1 MKKFEEL
8 NLQLSEIIGT
18 MSKKEKKQY
27 EKDGSSDEI
36 VTFKIILDSDKDCD
50 LDKVNEDFPD
60 LLLVTKEKKSYS
72 WFFANIKE
80 DDINSLITK
89 IEEFSI
95 SEEDKEEARRLEEE
109 ERIME
114 EQRLQQ
120 LKEES
125 ELEYEIKKIFIS
137 KEIIRDI
144 KEVCEDIEQ
153 LIYRLKNQINFMT
166 FYYLMEKNMEINYKN
181 YSKVFDWYMDLS
193 EKYVRFKNIGIK
205 YGENTKKFFEDQ
217 LETITKTYNM
227 LNSVWK
233 VFQAEKKF
241 TEQNFNNI
249 KGKIPK
255 NLILEVLSEDI
266 FGFRKEYEHENINN
280 SSVNDP
286 VCNNNSLPV

>member
-8 NLQLSEIIGT
+8 NLQLSEITGT

-50 LDKVNEDFPD
+50 LGKVDEEFPH

-80 DDINSLITK
+80 EDIDSLITK

-95 SEEDKEEARRLEEE
+95 SEEDKEEARRLAEEA
-109 ERIME
+109 RIME

-120 LKEES
+120 LKEED
-125 ELEYEIKKIFIS
+125 ELEYEIKMIFAS
-137 KEIIRDI
+137 KHIIRDI
-144 KEVCEDIEQ
+144 KEVCEDTEQ
-153 LIYRLKNQINFMT
+153 LIYRLKNQVNFMS
-166 FYYLMEKNMEINYKN
+166 FYYLLENKIDINYGN
-181 YSKVFDWYMDLS
+181 YSRVFDWYMNLS
-193 EKYVRFKNIGIK
+193 EKYVRYKNIGIRYEDNKKK
-205 YGENTKKFFEDQ
+205 YFEDQ
-217 LETITKTYNM
+217 LKTITNTYNK

-241 TEQNFNNI
+241 TEENFN
-249 KGKIPK
+249 KVKKKIPTQ
-255 NLILEVLSEDI
+255 LILEILQEEI
-266 FGFRKEYEHENINN
+266 FGFRKELENENINN
-280 SSVNDP
+280 SGVSSP
-286 VCNNNSLPV
+286 VHTNNSISV

>member
-50 LDKVNEDFPD
+50 LDKVNEEFPD

-125 ELEYEIKKIFIS
+125 ELEYEIKMIFAS
-137 KEIIRDI
+137 KHIIRDI

-153 LIYRLKNQINFMT
+153 IIYRLKNQVNFMT
-166 FYYLMEKNMEINYKN
+166 FYYLLEKKIDIDYKN
-181 YSKVFDWYMDLS
+181 YSRVFDWYMDLS
-193 EKYVRFKNIGIK
+193 EKYVRYKNIDIRYEDNKKK
-205 YGENTKKFFEDQ
+205 YFEDQ
-217 LETITKTYNM
+217 LETIKNTYNI

-241 TEQNFNNI
+241 KEENFN
-249 KGKIPK
+249 KVKKKIPQK
-255 NLILEVLSEDI
+255 LILKVLQEDI
-266 FGFRKEYEHENINN
+266 FGFRKELENENINN
-280 SSVNDP
+280 TGVNDS

>member
-8 NLQLSEIIGT
+8 NLQLSEITGT

-50 LDKVNEDFPD
+50 LDKENEDFPD
-60 LLLVTKEKKSYS
+60 LLLVKKEKKSYS

-95 SEEDKEEARRLEEE
+95 SEEDKEKARRLEEE
-109 ERIME
+109 ARIME

-120 LKEES
+120 LKEEN
-125 ELEYEIKKIFIS
+125 ELEYEIKKIFVC
-137 KEIIRDI
+137 KQIIRDI
-144 KEVCEDIEQ
+144 KEVCEDMGQ
-153 LIYRLKNQINFMT
+153 LIFRLKNQVNFMT
-166 FYYLMEKNMEINYKN
+166 FYYLLEKKIDINYGN
-181 YSKVFDWYMDLS
+181 YSRVFDWYMDLS
-193 EKYVRFKNIGIK
+193 EKYVRTKKINIR

-217 LETITKTYNM
+217 LEVLTNTYNK

-241 TEQNFNNI
+241 TEENFN
-249 KGKIPK
+249 KVKKKIPQK
-255 NLILEVLSEDI
+255 LILKVLQENI
-266 FGFRKEYEHENINN
+266 FGFRKELENENINN
-280 SSVNDP
+280 SGVSSP
-286 VCNNNSLPV
+286 VYTNNSIPV

>member
-27 EKDGSSDEI
+27 EKDSSSDEI

-109 ERIME
+109 ARIME

-120 LKEES
+120 LKEEK
-125 ELEYEIKKIFIS
+125 ELEYEIKMIFAS
-137 KEIIRDI
+137 KHIIRDI
-144 KEVCEDIEQ
+144 KEVCEDTEQ
-153 LIYRLKNQINFMT
+153 LIYRLKNQVNFMS
-166 FYYLMEKNMEINYKN
+166 FYYLLENKIDINYGN
-181 YSKVFDWYMDLS
+181 YSRVFDWYMNLS
-193 EKYVRFKNIGIK
+193 EKYVRYKNIGIRYEDNKKK
-205 YGENTKKFFEDQ
+205 YFEDQ
-217 LETITKTYNM
+217 LKTITNTYNK

-241 TEQNFNNI
+241 TEENFN
-249 KGKIPK
+249 KVKKKIPTQ
-255 NLILEVLSEDI
+255 LILEILQEEI
-266 FGFRKEYEHENINN
+266 FGFRKELENENINN
-280 SSVNDP
+280 SGVSSP
-286 VCNNNSLPV
+286 VHTNNSISV

>member
-27 EKDGSSDEI
+27 EKDSSSDEI

-50 LDKVNEDFPD
+50 LDKADEEFPD

-153 LIYRLKNQINFMT
+153 LIYRLKNQVNFMT

-181 YSKVFDWYMDLS
+181 YSRVFDWYMDLS
-193 EKYVRFKNIGIK
+193 EKYVRYKKIDIR

-217 LETITKTYNM
+217 LETITNTYNI

-249 KGKIPK
+249 KEKIPK
-255 NLILEVLSEDI
+255 NLILEVMSEDI
-266 FGFRKEYEHENINN
+266 FGFRKEFEHENINN
-280 SSVNDP
+280 TGV
-286 VCNNNSLPV
+286 NNSIYNNDSLPI

>member
-8 NLQLSEIIGT
+8 NLQLSEIT
-18 MSKKEKKQY
+18 ESMSKKEKKQY

-50 LDKVNEDFPD
+50 LDKVNEEFPD

-95 SEEDKEEARRLEEE
+95 SEEDKEKARRLEEE
-109 ERIME
+109 ARIME

-120 LKEES
+120 LKEED
-125 ELEYEIKKIFIS
+125 ELEYEIKMIFAS
-137 KEIIRDI
+137 KQIIRDI

-153 LIYRLKNQINFMT
+153 LIYRLKNQVNFMT
-166 FYYLMEKNMEINYKN
+166 FYYLLEKKIDIDYKN
-181 YSKVFDWYMDLS
+181 YSRVFDWYMDLS
-193 EKYVRFKNIGIK
+193 EKYVRYKDIDIRYEDNKKK
-205 YGENTKKFFEDQ
+205 YFEDQ
-217 LETITKTYNM
+217 LKTITNTYNK

-241 TEQNFNNI
+241 TEENF
-249 KGKIPK
+249 KKLKKKIPTQ
-255 NLILEVLSEDI
+255 LISEILGEEI
-266 FGFRKEYEHENINN
+266 FGFRKELEHENINN
-280 SSVNDP
+280 SGISSP
-286 VCNNNSLPV
+286 VHTNNSIPV

>member
-8 NLQLSEIIGT
+8 NLQLSEITGT

-27 EKDGSSDEI
+27 ERDGSSDEI

-50 LDKVNEDFPD
+50 LGKVDEEFPH

-80 DDINSLITK
+80 EDIDSLITK

-109 ERIME
+109 ARIME

-120 LKEES
+120 LKEEK
-125 ELEYEIKKIFIS
+125 ELEYEIKMIFAS
-137 KEIIRDI
+137 KHIIRDI
-144 KEVCEDIEQ
+144 KEVCEDTEQ
-153 LIYRLKNQINFMT
+153 LIYRLKNQVNFMS
-166 FYYLMEKNMEINYKN
+166 FYYLLEKKIDINYGN
-181 YSKVFDWYMDLS
+181 YSRVFDWYMNLS
-193 EKYVRFKNIGIK
+193 EKYVRYKNIGIRYEDNKKK
-205 YGENTKKFFEDQ
+205 YFEDQ
-217 LETITKTYNM
+217 LKTITNTYNK

-241 TEQNFNNI
+241 TEENFN
-249 KGKIPK
+249 KVKKKIPTQ
-255 NLILEVLSEDI
+255 LILEILQEEI
-266 FGFRKEYEHENINN
+266 FGFRKELENENINN
-280 SSVNDP
+280 SGVSSP
-286 VCNNNSLPV
+286 VHTNNSISV

>member
-120 LKEES
+120 LKEER
-125 ELEYEIKKIFIS
+125 ELEYEIKMIFAS
-137 KEIIRDI
+137 KHIIRDI

-153 LIYRLKNQINFMT
+153 IIYRLKNQVNFMT

-280 SSVNDP
+280 SSVNNSIY
-286 VCNNNSLPV
+286 NNDSLPV

>member
-50 LDKVNEDFPD
+50 LDKVNEEFPD

-153 LIYRLKNQINFMT
+153 LIYRLKNQVNFMT
-166 FYYLMEKNMEINYKN
+166 FYYLLEKKIDINYGN
-181 YSKVFDWYMDLS
+181 YSRVFDWYMDLS
-193 EKYVRFKNIGIK
+193 EKYVRYKNIGIRYEDNKKK
-205 YGENTKKFFEDQ
+205 YFEDQ
-217 LETITKTYNM
+217 LKTITNTYNK

-241 TEQNFNNI
+241 TEENF
-249 KGKIPK
+249 KKLKKKIPTQ
-255 NLILEVLSEDI
+255 LISEILGEEI
-266 FGFRKEYEHENINN
+266 FGFRKELEHENINN
-280 SSVNDP
+280 SGISSP
-286 VCNNNSLPV
+286 VHTNNSISV

>member
-1 MKKFEEL
+1 MRKFEEL

-50 LDKVNEDFPD
+50 LDKVNEEFPD

-153 LIYRLKNQINFMT
+153 LIYRLKNQVNFMT

-193 EKYVRFKNIGIK
+193 EKYVRFKNISIK

-255 NLILEVLSEDI
+255 NLILEVLSEEI

-280 SSVNDP
+280 TGVNDP

>member
-27 EKDGSSDEI
+27 ERDGSSDEI

-50 LDKVNEDFPD
+50 LGKVDEEFPH

-80 DDINSLITK
+80 EDIDSLITK

-153 LIYRLKNQINFMT
+153 LIYRLKNQVNFMT

-193 EKYVRFKNIGIK
+193 EKYVRFKNISIK

-249 KGKIPK
+249 KEKIPK
-255 NLILEVLSEDI
+255 NLILEVMSEDI
-266 FGFRKEYEHENINN
+266 FGFRKEFEHENINN
-280 SSVNDP
+280 TGVNDP

>member
-1 MKKFEEL
+1 MRKFEEL

-50 LDKVNEDFPD
+50 LDKADEEFPD

-153 LIYRLKNQINFMT
+153 LIYRLKNQVNFMT

-193 EKYVRFKNIGIK
+193 EKYVRFKNISIK

-255 NLILEVLSEDI
+255 NLILEVLSEEI

-280 SSVNDP
+280 TGVNDP

>member
-8 NLQLSEIIGT
+8 NLQLSEITGT

-50 LDKVNEDFPD
+50 LDKADEEFPD

-109 ERIME
+109 ERIMG

-120 LKEES
+120 LKEER
-125 ELEYEIKKIFIS
+125 ELEYEIKMIFAS
-137 KEIIRDI
+137 KHIIRDI

-153 LIYRLKNQINFMT
+153 IIYRLKNQVNFMT

-280 SSVNDP
+280 SSVNNSIY
-286 VCNNNSLPV
+286 NNDSLPV

>member
-50 LDKVNEDFPD
+50 LDKADEEFPD

-153 LIYRLKNQINFMT
+153 LIYRLKNQVNFMT

-181 YSKVFDWYMDLS
+181 YSRVFDWYMDLS
-193 EKYVRFKNIGIK
+193 EKYVRYKKIDIR

-217 LETITKTYNM
+217 LETITNTYNI

-249 KGKIPK
+249 KEKIPK
-255 NLILEVLSEDI
+255 NLILEVMSEDI
-266 FGFRKEYEHENINN
+266 FGFRKEFEHENINN
-280 SSVNDP
+280 TGV
-286 VCNNNSLPV
+286 NNSIYNNDSLPI

>member
-8 NLQLSEIIGT
+8 NLQLSEITGT

-27 EKDGSSDEI
+27 ERDGSSDEI

-50 LDKVNEDFPD
+50 LDKADEEFPD

-153 LIYRLKNQINFMT
+153 LIYRLKNQVNFMT

-181 YSKVFDWYMDLS
+181 YSRVFDWYMDLS
-193 EKYVRFKNIGIK
+193 EKYVRYKKIDIR

-217 LETITKTYNM
+217 LETITNTYNI

-249 KGKIPK
+249 KEKIPK
-255 NLILEVLSEDI
+255 NLILEVMSEDI
-266 FGFRKEYEHENINN
+266 FGFRKEFEHENINN
-280 SSVNDP
+280 TGV
-286 VCNNNSLPV
+286 NNSIYNNDSLPI

>member
-8 NLQLSEIIGT
+8 NLQLSEITGT

-27 EKDGSSDEI
+27 ERDGSSDEI

-109 ERIME
+109 ARIME

-120 LKEES
+120 LKEEK
-125 ELEYEIKKIFIS
+125 ELEYEIKMIFAS
-137 KEIIRDI
+137 KHIIRDI

-153 LIYRLKNQINFMT
+153 IIYRLKNQVNFMT

-280 SSVNDP
+280 SSVNNSIY
-286 VCNNNSLPV
+286 NNDSLPV

>member
-1 MKKFEEL
+1 MRKFEEL

-50 LDKVNEDFPD
+50 LDKADEEFPD

-125 ELEYEIKKIFIS
+125 ELEYEIKKIFTS
-137 KEIIRDI
+137 NR
-144 KEVCEDIEQ
+144 
-153 LIYRLKNQINFMT
+153 NQDGDR
-166 FYYLMEKNMEINYKN
+166 FYL
-181 YSKVFDWYMDLS
+181 
-193 EKYVRFKNIGIK
+193 
-205 YGENTKKFFEDQ
+205 
-217 LETITKTYNM
+217 LERI
-227 LNSVWK
+227 
-233 VFQAEKKF
+233 
-241 TEQNFNNI
+241 
-249 KGKIPK
+249 
-255 NLILEVLSEDI
+255 
-266 FGFRKEYEHENINN
+266 
-280 SSVNDP
+280 
-286 VCNNNSLPV
+286 

>member
-8 NLQLSEIIGT
+8 NLQLSEITGT

-27 EKDGSSDEI
+27 ERDGSSDEI

-50 LDKVNEDFPD
+50 LDKADEEFPD

-95 SEEDKEEARRLEEE
+95 SEEDKEEAKRLEEE
-109 ERIME
+109 VRIME

-120 LKEES
+120 LKEEN
-125 ELEYEIKKIFIS
+125 ELEYEIKMIFAS
-137 KEIIRDI
+137 KHIIRDI

-153 LIYRLKNQINFMT
+153 LIYRLKNQVNFMS
-166 FYYLMEKNMEINYKN
+166 FYYLLEKKIDINYGN
-181 YSKVFDWYMDLS
+181 YSRVFDWYMDLS
-193 EKYVRFKNIGIK
+193 EKYVRYKNIDIRYEDNKKK
-205 YGENTKKFFEDQ
+205 YFEDQ
-217 LETITKTYNM
+217 LKTITNTYNK

-241 TEQNFNNI
+241 TEENFN
-249 KGKIPK
+249 KLKKKIPTQ
-255 NLILEVLSEDI
+255 LISEILGEEI
-266 FGFRKEYEHENINN
+266 FGFRKELEHENINN
-280 SSVNDP
+280 SGISSP
-286 VCNNNSLPV
+286 VHTNNSIPL

>member
-8 NLQLSEIIGT
+8 NLQLSEITGT

-50 LDKVNEDFPD
+50 LDKVNEEFPD

-109 ERIME
+109 ARIME

-120 LKEES
+120 LKEEK
-125 ELEYEIKKIFIS
+125 ELEYEIKMIFAS
-137 KEIIRDI
+137 KHIIRDI
-144 KEVCEDIEQ
+144 KEVCEDTEQ
-153 LIYRLKNQINFMT
+153 LIYRLKNQVNFMS
-166 FYYLMEKNMEINYKN
+166 FYYLLENKIDINYGN
-181 YSKVFDWYMDLS
+181 YSRVFDWYMNLS
-193 EKYVRFKNIGIK
+193 EKYVRYKNIGIRYEDNKKK
-205 YGENTKKFFEDQ
+205 YFEDQ
-217 LETITKTYNM
+217 LKTITNTYNK

-241 TEQNFNNI
+241 TEENF
-249 KGKIPK
+249 KKLKKKIPTQ
-255 NLILEVLSEDI
+255 LISEILGEEI
-266 FGFRKEYEHENINN
+266 FGFRKELEHENINN
-280 SSVNDP
+280 SGISSP
-286 VCNNNSLPV
+286 VHTNNSIPV

>member
-50 LDKVNEDFPD
+50 LDKADEEFPD

-153 LIYRLKNQINFMT
+153 LIYRLKNQVNFMT

-193 EKYVRFKNIGIK
+193 EKYVRFKNISIK

-249 KGKIPK
+249 KEKIPK
-255 NLILEVLSEDI
+255 NLILEVMSEDI
-266 FGFRKEYEHENINN
+266 FGFRKEFEHENINN
-280 SSVNDP
+280 TGVNDP

>member
-27 EKDGSSDEI
+27 EKDGTSDEI

-50 LDKVNEDFPD
+50 LDKADEEFPD

-120 LKEES
+120 LKEER
-125 ELEYEIKKIFIS
+125 ELEYEIKMIFAS
-137 KEIIRDI
+137 KHIIRDI

-153 LIYRLKNQINFMT
+153 IIYRLKNQVNFMT

-280 SSVNDP
+280 SSVNNSIY
-286 VCNNNSLPV
+286 NNDSLPV

>member
-8 NLQLSEIIGT
+8 NLQLSEITGT

-109 ERIME
+109 ARIME

-120 LKEES
+120 LKEEK
-125 ELEYEIKKIFIS
+125 ELEYEIKMIFAS
-137 KEIIRDI
+137 KHIIRDI
-144 KEVCEDIEQ
+144 KEVYEDIEQ
-153 LIYRLKNQINFMT
+153 LIYRLKNQVNFMS
-166 FYYLMEKNMEINYKN
+166 FYYLLENKIDINYGN
-181 YSKVFDWYMDLS
+181 YSRVFDWYMNLS
-193 EKYVRFKNIGIK
+193 EKYVRYKNIGIRYEDNKKK
-205 YGENTKKFFEDQ
+205 YFEDQ
-217 LETITKTYNM
+217 LKTITNTYNK

-241 TEQNFNNI
+241 TEENFN
-249 KGKIPK
+249 KVKKKIPTQ
-255 NLILEVLSEDI
+255 LILEILQEEI
-266 FGFRKEYEHENINN
+266 FGFRKELENENINN
-280 SSVNDP
+280 SGVSSP
-286 VCNNNSLPV
+286 VHTNNSISV

>member
-8 NLQLSEIIGT
+8 NLQLSEITGT

-50 LDKVNEDFPD
+50 LDKVNEEFPD

-95 SEEDKEEARRLEEE
+95 SEEDKEKARRLEEE
-109 ERIME
+109 ARIME

-120 LKEES
+120 LKEED
-125 ELEYEIKKIFIS
+125 ELEYEIKMIFAS
-137 KEIIRDI
+137 KQIIRDI

-153 LIYRLKNQINFMT
+153 LIYRLKNQVNFMT
-166 FYYLMEKNMEINYKN
+166 FYYLLENKIDINYGN
-181 YSKVFDWYMDLS
+181 YSRVFDWYMDLS
-193 EKYVRFKNIGIK
+193 EKYVRYKDIDIRYEDNKKK
-205 YGENTKKFFEDQ
+205 YFEDQ
-217 LETITKTYNM
+217 LKTITNTYNK

-241 TEQNFNNI
+241 TEENF
-249 KGKIPK
+249 KKLKKKIPTQ
-255 NLILEVLSEDI
+255 LISEILGEEI
-266 FGFRKEYEHENINN
+266 FGFRKELEHENINN
-280 SSVNDP
+280 SGISSP
-286 VCNNNSLPV
+286 VHTNNSIPV

>member
-8 NLQLSEIIGT
+8 NLQLSEITGT

-27 EKDGSSDEI
+27 ERDGSSDEI

-109 ERIME
+109 ARIME

-120 LKEES
+120 LKEEK
-125 ELEYEIKKIFIS
+125 ELEYEIKMIFAS
-137 KEIIRDI
+137 KHIIRDI
-144 KEVCEDIEQ
+144 KEVCEDTEQ
-153 LIYRLKNQINFMT
+153 IIYRLKNQVNFMS
-166 FYYLMEKNMEINYKN
+166 FYYLLENKIDINYGN
-181 YSKVFDWYMDLS
+181 YSRVFDWYMNLS
-193 EKYVRFKNIGIK
+193 EKYVRYKNIGIRYEDNKKK
-205 YGENTKKFFEDQ
+205 YFEDQ
-217 LETITKTYNM
+217 LKTITNTYNK

-241 TEQNFNNI
+241 TEENFN
-249 KGKIPK
+249 KVKKKIPTQ
-255 NLILEVLSEDI
+255 LILEILQEEI
-266 FGFRKEYEHENINN
+266 FGFRKELENENINN
-280 SSVNDP
+280 SCVSSP
-286 VCNNNSLPV
+286 VHTNNSISV

>member
-50 LDKVNEDFPD
+50 LDKADEEFPD

-120 LKEES
+120 LKEER
-125 ELEYEIKKIFIS
+125 ELEYEIKMIFAS
-137 KEIIRDI
+137 KHIIRDI

-153 LIYRLKNQINFMT
+153 IIYRLKNQVNFMT

-280 SSVNDP
+280 SSVNNSIY
-286 VCNNNSLPV
+286 NNDSLPI

>member
-50 LDKVNEDFPD
+50 LDKADEEFPD

-153 LIYRLKNQINFMT
+153 LIYRLKNQVNFMT

-181 YSKVFDWYMDLS
+181 YSRVFDWYMDLS
-193 EKYVRFKNIGIK
+193 EKYVRYKKIDIR

-280 SSVNDP
+280 SSVNNSIY
-286 VCNNNSLPV
+286 NNDSLPV

>member
-8 NLQLSEIIGT
+8 NLQLSEITGT

-27 EKDGSSDEI
+27 ERDGSSDEI

-50 LDKVNEDFPD
+50 LDKVNEEFPD

-95 SEEDKEEARRLEEE
+95 SEEDKEKARRLEEE
-109 ERIME
+109 ARIME

-120 LKEES
+120 LKEED
-125 ELEYEIKKIFIS
+125 ELEYEIKMIFAS
-137 KEIIRDI
+137 KQIIRDI

-153 LIYRLKNQINFMT
+153 LIYRLKNQVNFMT
-166 FYYLMEKNMEINYKN
+166 FYYLLEKKIDIDYKN
-181 YSKVFDWYMDLS
+181 YSRVFDWYMNLS
-193 EKYVRFKNIGIK
+193 EKYVRYKDIDIRYEDNKKK
-205 YGENTKKFFEDQ
+205 YFEDQ
-217 LETITKTYNM
+217 LKTITNTYNK

-241 TEQNFNNI
+241 TEENF
-249 KGKIPK
+249 KKLKKKIPTQ
-255 NLILEVLSEDI
+255 LISEILGEEI
-266 FGFRKEYEHENINN
+266 FGFRKELEHENINN
-280 SSVNDP
+280 SGISSP
-286 VCNNNSLPV
+286 VHTNNSIPV

>member
-8 NLQLSEIIGT
+8 NLQLSEITGT

-50 LDKVNEDFPD
+50 LDKVNEEFPD

-80 DDINSLITK
+80 NDINSLITK

-109 ERIME
+109 ARIME

-120 LKEES
+120 LKEED
-125 ELEYEIKKIFIS
+125 ELEYEIKMIFAS
-137 KEIIRDI
+137 KHIIRDI

-153 LIYRLKNQINFMT
+153 LIYRLKNQVNFMT
-166 FYYLMEKNMEINYKN
+166 FYYLLEKKIDIDYKN
-181 YSKVFDWYMDLS
+181 YSRVFDWYMDLS
-193 EKYVRFKNIGIK
+193 EKYVRYKNIGIRYEDNKKK
-205 YGENTKKFFEDQ
+205 YFEDQ
-217 LETITKTYNM
+217 LKTITNTYNK

-241 TEQNFNNI
+241 TEENFN
-249 KGKIPK
+249 KLKKKIPTQ
-255 NLILEVLSEDI
+255 LISEILGEEI
-266 FGFRKEYEHENINN
+266 FGFRKELEHENINN
-280 SSVNDP
+280 SGVSSP
-286 VCNNNSLPV
+286 VHTNNSISV

>member
-8 NLQLSEIIGT
+8 NLQLSEITGT

-27 EKDGSSDEI
+27 ERDGSSDEI

-109 ERIME
+109 ARIME

-120 LKEES
+120 LKEEK
-125 ELEYEIKKIFIS
+125 ELEYEIKMIFAS
-137 KEIIRDI
+137 KHIIRDI

-153 LIYRLKNQINFMT
+153 LIYRLKNQVNFMT

-193 EKYVRFKNIGIK
+193 EKYVRFKNISIK

-280 SSVNDP
+280 SSVNNSIY
-286 VCNNNSLPV
+286 NNDSLPV

>member
-8 NLQLSEIIGT
+8 NLQLSEITGT

-27 EKDGSSDEI
+27 ERDGSSDEI

-50 LDKVNEDFPD
+50 LDKVNEEFPD

-120 LKEES
+120 LKEED
-125 ELEYEIKKIFIS
+125 ELEYEIKMIFAS
-137 KEIIRDI
+137 KQIIRDI

-153 LIYRLKNQINFMT
+153 LIYRLKNQVNFMS
-166 FYYLMEKNMEINYKN
+166 FYYLLEKKIDINYGN
-181 YSKVFDWYMDLS
+181 YSRVFDWYMDLS
-193 EKYVRFKNIGIK
+193 EKYVRYKNIGIRYEDNKKK
-205 YGENTKKFFEDQ
+205 YFEDQ
-217 LETITKTYNM
+217 LKTITNTYNK

-241 TEQNFNNI
+241 TEENFN
-249 KGKIPK
+249 KLKKKIPTQ
-255 NLILEVLSEDI
+255 LISEILGEEI
-266 FGFRKEYEHENINN
+266 FGFRKELEHENINN
-280 SSVNDP
+280 SGISSP
-286 VCNNNSLPV
+286 VHTNNSIPV

>member
-8 NLQLSEIIGT
+8 NLQLSEITGT

-27 EKDGSSDEI
+27 ERDGSSDEI

-50 LDKVNEDFPD
+50 LDKADEEFPD

-153 LIYRLKNQINFMT
+153 LIYRLKNQVNFMT

-193 EKYVRFKNIGIK
+193 EKYVRFKNISIK

-255 NLILEVLSEDI
+255 NLILEVLSEEI

-280 SSVNDP
+280 TGV
-286 VCNNNSLPV
+286 NNSIYNNDSLPI

>member
-27 EKDGSSDEI
+27 ERDGSSDEI

-50 LDKVNEDFPD
+50 LDKADEEFPD

-153 LIYRLKNQINFMT
+153 LIYRLKNQVNFMT

-193 EKYVRFKNIGIK
+193 EKYVRFKNISIK

-255 NLILEVLSEDI
+255 NLILEVLSEEI

-280 SSVNDP
+280 TGVNDP

>member
-1 MKKFEEL
+1 MRKFEEL

-27 EKDGSSDEI
+27 ERDGSSDEI

-109 ERIME
+109 ARIME

-120 LKEES
+120 LKEEK
-125 ELEYEIKKIFIS
+125 ELEYEIKMIFAS
-137 KEIIRDI
+137 KHIIRDI
-144 KEVCEDIEQ
+144 KEVCEDTEQ
-153 LIYRLKNQINFMT
+153 LIYRLKNQVNFMS
-166 FYYLMEKNMEINYKN
+166 FYYLLENKIDINYGN
-181 YSKVFDWYMDLS
+181 YSRVFDWYMNLS
-193 EKYVRFKNIGIK
+193 EKYVRYKNIGIRYEDNKKK
-205 YGENTKKFFEDQ
+205 YFEDQ
-217 LETITKTYNM
+217 LKTITNTYNK

-241 TEQNFNNI
+241 TEENFN
-249 KGKIPK
+249 KLKKKIPTQ
-255 NLILEVLSEDI
+255 LISEILGEEI
-266 FGFRKEYEHENINN
+266 FGFRKELEHENINN
-280 SSVNDP
+280 SGVSSP
-286 VCNNNSLPV
+286 VHTNNSISV

>member
-8 NLQLSEIIGT
+8 NLQLSEITGT

-50 LDKVNEDFPD
+50 LDKVNEEFPD

-95 SEEDKEEARRLEEE
+95 SEEDKEKARRLEEE
-109 ERIME
+109 ARIME

-120 LKEES
+120 LKEED
-125 ELEYEIKKIFIS
+125 ELEYEIKMIFAS
-137 KEIIRDI
+137 KQIIRDI

-153 LIYRLKNQINFMT
+153 LIYRLKNQVNFMT
-166 FYYLMEKNMEINYKN
+166 FYYLLEKKIDIDYKN
-181 YSKVFDWYMDLS
+181 YSRVFDWYMNLS
-193 EKYVRFKNIGIK
+193 EKYVRYKNIGIRYEDNKKK
-205 YGENTKKFFEDQ
+205 YFEDQ
-217 LETITKTYNM
+217 LKTITNTYNK

-241 TEQNFNNI
+241 TEENFN
-249 KGKIPK
+249 KVKKKIPTQ
-255 NLILEVLSEDI
+255 LILEILQEEI
-266 FGFRKEYEHENINN
+266 FGFRKELENENINN
-280 SSVNDP
+280 SGVSSP
-286 VCNNNSLPV
+286 VHTNNSIPV

>member
-1 MKKFEEL
+1 MKKYEEL

-27 EKDGSSDEI
+27 EKDSSSDEI
-36 VTFKIILDSDKDCD
+36 VTFKIILDSGKDCD
-50 LDKVNEDFPD
+50 LDKADEEFPD
-60 LLLVTKEKKSYS
+60 LLLVRKEKQSYS

-120 LKEES
+120 LKEED
-125 ELEYEIKKIFIS
+125 ELEYEIKMIFAS
-137 KEIIRDI
+137 KQIIRDI

-153 LIYRLKNQINFMT
+153 LIYRLKNQVNFMS
-166 FYYLMEKNMEINYKN
+166 FYYLLEKKIDINYGN
-181 YSKVFDWYMDLS
+181 YSRVFDWYMDLS
-193 EKYVRFKNIGIK
+193 EKYVRYKNIGIRYEDNKKK
-205 YGENTKKFFEDQ
+205 YFEDQ
-217 LETITKTYNM
+217 LKTITNTYNK

-241 TEQNFNNI
+241 TEENFN
-249 KGKIPK
+249 KLKKKIPTQ
-255 NLILEVLSEDI
+255 LISEILGEEI
-266 FGFRKEYEHENINN
+266 FGFRKELEHENINN
-280 SSVNDP
+280 SGVSGSVP
-286 VCNNNSLPV
+286 ANNSLPV